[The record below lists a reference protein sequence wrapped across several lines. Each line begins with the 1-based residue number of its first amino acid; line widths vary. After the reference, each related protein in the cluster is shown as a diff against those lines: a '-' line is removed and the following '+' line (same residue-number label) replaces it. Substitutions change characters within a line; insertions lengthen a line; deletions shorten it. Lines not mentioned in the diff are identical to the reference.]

1 MHVYTRW
8 LYLQGRE
15 NDEGAQRRV
24 GIALGL
30 SPHVQSPRLAL
41 ALALALALVLALTLT
56 LTSTL
61 TLPLTLTLT
70 VTLTITLTRCKRL
83 AGRQCPAVRFE
94 RVTLVTSAA
103 VAEVT
108 RQVYERVLA
117 DWRPKVSYSV

>member
-1 MHVYTRW
+1 M
-8 LYLQGRE
+8 
-15 NDEGAQRRV
+15 

-61 TLPLTLTLT
+61 TLTLSLTLT